1 MNDAIRAQEVRV
13 VVDGGDMLG
22 VMNIRDALAK
32 AQEMGLDLIE
42 VAPNAKPPTC
52 KIMDYGKM
60 KYENKKKASEARKKQ
75 TIVSVKEIQMRP
87 RTEDHDLETKL
98 KNARKFI
105 LNGDKVKVNLR
116 FSGREM
122 AHQELGY
129 ELLMKVVKMLDEIS
143 TVEAVPKKEG
153 RQLFTIVAPDI
164 KKIKAY
170 KELKK
175 YEAKLDERAAAEKA
189 GGVDAST
196 SKDEAPAAPADVP
209 VTEASKAETPKVEAP
224 KKTKASKNEES
235 ATEA

>member
-1 MNDAIRAQEVRV
+1 MNDGIRAQEVRV
-13 VVDGGDMLG
+13 VIDGGEMLG
-22 VMNIRDALAK
+22 VMNIRDALEK
-32 AQEMGLDLIE
+32 ARELGLDLIE

-60 KYENKKKASEARKKQ
+60 KYENKKKAVEARKKQ

-98 KNARKFI
+98 KNARKF
-105 LNGDKVKVNLR
+105 LLSGDKVKVNLR

-129 ELLMKVVKMLDEIS
+129 ELLMRVVKMLDEIS
-143 TVEAVPKKEG
+143 TVEAAPKKEG
-153 RQLFTIVAPDI
+153 RQLFTIVAPDA

-175 YEAKLDERAAAEKA
+175 YEAKLDERAAAEAAGVVVPKA
-189 GGVDAST
+189 DDS
-196 SKDEAPAAPADVP
+196 DAAPE
-209 VTEASKAETPKVEAP
+209 EASKVEAP
-224 KKTKASKNEES
+224 KAKTAKKETEETS
-235 ATEA
+235 ADA